1 MSQREQW
8 IDIGKGIAIILMVVG
23 HTSIPSVLSNFIWA
37 FHMPFFFIV
46 SGWITHW
53 NKTSVK
59 EFIIR
64 RSKSLLIPF
73 VVYSIIVLA
82 LYSQLGINKWLDVVR
97 HGWGGYAL
105 WFIPVLFVASLIAKL
120 VMSQKVIT
128 PIWAIIILI
137 ALGAVFRYLHVALPW
152 TLSTVPY
159 ATALI
164 LIGSYASTR
173 VFFKHNAFLFFVGF
187 IITLVVSNFWRLDM
201 AANQIIPVVPLTVGA
216 LSGSMML
223 LIFSKLIEK
232 YSSFVTKALSA
243 IGRETYVVLTFSQII
258 ILFLNHFTTLGS
270 TLRYAVLIMILVVIT
285 FLKNRV
291 NYLIGEKLF

>member
-8 IDIGKGIAIILMVVG
+8 IDIGKGIAIILMVIG

-46 SGWITHW
+46 SGWVTHW
-53 NKTSVK
+53 DKTSVK

-64 RSKSLLIPF
+64 RCKTLLIPF

-82 LYSQLGINKWLDVVR
+82 LYSQLGINKWQDMLL

-120 VMSQKVIT
+120 VMSQKGVSLV
-128 PIWAIIILI
+128 WAIVILI
-137 ALGAVFRYLHVALPW
+137 AIGAIFRYFHVALPW

-164 LIGSYASTR
+164 LIGLYASTR
-173 VFFKHNAFLFFVGF
+173 VVFKNTAFVFFVGF
-187 IITLVVSNFWRLDM
+187 ILTLVISRFWRLDM
-201 AANQIIPVVPLTVGA
+201 AANQIVPVVPLSIGA
-216 LSGSMML
+216 LSGTMML
-223 LIFSKLIEK
+223 LSFSKIIEK
-232 YSSFVTKALSA
+232 YSSLLTRALSS
-243 IGRETYVVLTFSQII
+243 IGRETYVIMAFSQII
-258 ILFLNHFTTLGS
+258 ILCLNHYTTWNS
-270 TLRYAVLIMILVVIT
+270 ALRYAVLIIV
-285 FLKNRV
+285 
-291 NYLIGEKLF
+291 LFI

>member
-46 SGWITHW
+46 SGWVTHW
-53 NKTSVK
+53 DKTSVK

-82 LYSQLGINKWLDVVR
+82 LYSQLGINKWLDMAL

-105 WFIPVLFVASLIAKL
+105 WFIPVLYVASLIAKL
-120 VMSQKVIT
+120 VMSQKVISSV
-128 PIWAIIILI
+128 WAIVTLI
-137 ALGAVFRYLHVALPW
+137 TIGATFRYLHVALPW

-159 ATALI
+159 AIALI

-173 VFFKHNAFLFFVGF
+173 VVFKTTSIFFFAGFV
-187 IITLVVSNFWRLDM
+187 ITLIISHFWRLDM
-201 AANQIIPVVPLTVGA
+201 AANQIIPVIPLSVGA
-216 LSGSMML
+216 LSGTMML
-223 LIFSKLIEK
+223 LCLSKIIEK
-232 YSSFVTKALSA
+232 YFPLVKRVLST
-243 IGRETYVVLTFSQII
+243 IGRETYVVMAFSQII
-258 ILFLNHFTTLGS
+258 ILCLNHYTTWGS
-270 TLRYAVLIMILVVIT
+270 ALRYLVLVVILFIIT
-285 FLKNRV
+285 ILKNRF
-291 NYLIGEKLF
+291 NHFIGENIL